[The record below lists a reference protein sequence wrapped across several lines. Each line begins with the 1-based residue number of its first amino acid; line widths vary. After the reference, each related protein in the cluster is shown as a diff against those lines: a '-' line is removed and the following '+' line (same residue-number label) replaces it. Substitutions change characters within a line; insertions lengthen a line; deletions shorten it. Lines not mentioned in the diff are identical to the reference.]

1 MRMTERKAPTTGP
14 ISYSPRFNVTG
25 TGHECETDAEL
36 PVPPNETLDTI
47 AMIYAAQFGRF
58 FRKLAMSDA
67 AGIQTI
73 ESRHGAEETLKRLEQ
88 ILEAKGVKVFAV
100 IDHSGEAE
108 KAGLQMPNTKV
119 VIFGNP
125 KGGTPLMLAAPTI
138 ALDLP
143 LKILISEDA
152 EGRVWVSYNK
162 PEFLQERHNLPV
174 DLMPTL
180 ALAGALAEEIAR

>member
-1 MRMTERKAPTTGP
+1 
-14 ISYSPRFNVTG
+14 
-25 TGHECETDAEL
+25 
-36 PVPPNETLDTI
+36 
-47 AMIYAAQFGRF
+47 
-58 FRKLAMSDA
+58 MSDENA

-73 ESRHGAEETLKRLEQ
+73 ESQHGAEETLKRLER

-108 KAGLQMPNTKV
+108 KAGLHMPSTKL

-125 KGGTPLMLAAPTI
+125 KGGTPLMLATPTI

-152 EGRVWVSYNK
+152 GGRVWVSYNK
-162 PEFLQERHNLPV
+162 PDFLRERYNLPLN
-174 DLMPTL
+174 LMPTL
-180 ALAGALAEEIAR
+180 AVAGALAEEITR